1 MPKESKYVKEF
12 IDIVEANMLLNT
24 NRWYSSYNEEA
35 IAKSLMSKSS
45 YKLGKIFSDNYW
57 NYYPTWTNSKKVGRR
72 DHYNAISSTVRF
84 IRDFCPSLDK
94 VLLKKCEG
102 AIAMACIDSI
112 RGSDRIA
119 LSRRMINSKDTRV
132 RRRVAGILPTKYL
145 HKMINDKNY
154 SVANKAIERIGVDNC
169 ADDLIGS
176 GSYYESDA
184 IRASNMNSEQLMCR
198 FESIINDTQ
207 MYPYSKLSAAK
218 AILQKMTN
226 EQLLYSLGLL
236 DDFCA
241 SINQGAYHINLKKY
255 VDKRL
260 TFINM

>member
-12 IDIVEANMLLNT
+12 LDIVEANATSTGM
-24 NRWYSSYNEEA
+24 RWYTSYNEEA
-35 IAKSLMSKSS
+35 IVKALMDMSS

-57 NYYPTWTNSKKVGRR
+57 NYYPTWTNSRKVGRR
-72 DHYNAISSTVRF
+72 DHYSSISSTVRF

-94 VLLKKCEG
+94 ILLKKCEG
-102 AIAMACIDSI
+102 AVAMAYIDSI
-112 RGSDRIA
+112 RGSDRIT
-119 LSRRMINSKDTRV
+119 LSKRMINSKDVRV
-132 RRRVAGILPTKYL
+132 RRRVAGILPAKYL

-169 ADDLIGS
+169 ADHLIGS
-176 GSYYESDA
+176 GSYYESEA
-184 IRASNMNSEQLMCR
+184 IRASSMNDEQLMSR
-198 FESIINDTQ
+198 FESIVNDDK
-207 MYPYSKLSAAK
+207 MYPYSKLSSAK

-236 DDFCA
+236 DDFC
-241 SINQGAYHINLKKY
+241 SSTNQDTYHMDLKKY

-260 TFINM
+260 TFANM

>member
-12 IDIVEANMLLNT
+12 LDIVEANVT
-24 NRWYSSYNEEA
+24 STGRRWYTSYDEDT
-35 IAKSLMSKSS
+35 IAKALMAMSS

-57 NYYPTWTNSKKVGRR
+57 NYYPTWTSSKKVGRR
-72 DHYNAISSTVRF
+72 DHYGSISSTVRF

-94 VLLKKCEG
+94 ILLKKCEG

-112 RGSDRIA
+112 RGSDRIT
-119 LSRRMINSKDTRV
+119 LSKRMINSKDIRV
-132 RRRVAGILPTKYL
+132 RRRVAGILPAKYL

-154 SVANKAIERIGVDNC
+154 SVANKAIERIGIDNC
-169 ADDLIGS
+169 AEHIIGS
-176 GSYYESDA
+176 GGYYESEA
-184 IRASNMNSEQLMCR
+184 IRASNMNAEQLMSR
-198 FESIINDTQ
+198 FESIVSDDK
-207 MYPYSKLSAAK
+207 MYPYSKLSNAK

-236 DDFCA
+236 DNLCV
-241 SINQGAYHINLKKY
+241 SVNQDTYRIDLKKY

-260 TFINM
+260 TFASR